1 LLCLGRSTNAPV
13 RRPALRTEPLPI
25 NVFANFVRP
34 AQNPGCK
41 NKSMKPTRLIPFVL
55 VLITACSTTHYRVTK
70 MNPLIGIWTGVSAI
84 VDGNAL
90 PDATVHQLR
99 LTLTADR
106 YKTEKGTQILFDST
120 YTVDSSS
127 SPKQINMI
135 GTEGDLAGKAA
146 EGIYSV
152 EGDTLRICHTMPGNP
167 RPTAFASLA
176 GSGIYLVTW
185 KRQTP

>member
-1 LLCLGRSTNAPV
+1 
-13 RRPALRTEPLPI
+13 
-25 NVFANFVRP
+25 
-34 AQNPGCK
+34 
-41 NKSMKPTRLIPFVL
+41 
-55 VLITACSTTHYRVTK
+55 
-70 MNPLIGIWTGVSAI
+70 MNPLIGIWTGVSAT

-106 YKTEKGTQILFDST
+106 YKTEKGTEVLFDST

-135 GTEGDLAGKAA
+135 GTEGDLVGKTA

-152 EGDTLRICHTMPGNP
+152 EGDTLRICHTMPGKA
-167 RPTAFASLA
+167 RPTTFASPA
-176 GSGIYLVTW
+176 GSAIYLVTW
-185 KRQTP
+185 KRQSP